1 MLKKFH
7 IVIVSFALM
16 LGLSVD
22 SLAQSTATDFVRE
35 KSDEVIRVVNTSPN
49 KDARL
54 TGLKNAVGTT
64 INFELLSQRTLGRH
78 WATLSKGQQTE
89 FVQALQELIE
99 TNYSQRLGNE
109 TIEPGS
115 YTVQF
120 TDERERRGRYT
131 VAGVVSSR
139 GDTYFVEVRLQKGAA
154 DEWQIYD
161 VVTDDISL
169 QEAYAESFDE
179 VIRTQGFDELLRRIR
194 QNTADMKKK

>member
-22 SLAQSTATDFVRE
+22 ALAQSTATDFVRE

-179 VIRTQGFDELLRRIR
+179 IIRTKGFDELLRRIR

>member
-22 SLAQSTATDFVRE
+22 ALAQSTATDFVRE

-78 WATLSKGQQTE
+78 WATLSEGQQTE

-179 VIRTQGFDELLRRIR
+179 IIRTKGFDELLRRIR